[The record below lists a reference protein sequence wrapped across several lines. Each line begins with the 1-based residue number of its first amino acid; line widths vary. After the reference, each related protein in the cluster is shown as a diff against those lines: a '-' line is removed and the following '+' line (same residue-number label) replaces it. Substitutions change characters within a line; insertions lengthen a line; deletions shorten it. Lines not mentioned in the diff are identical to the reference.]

1 MHDFFLLRRQ
11 RHQKKMMKY
20 MRYVLNDHFVLVCLF
35 LVGGLAFYYSNLLKQ
50 LPPDFPW
57 SLPIVAVAWWFIL
70 PFGKLATLVEPAD
83 MTFLLPKEKEM
94 GSYLSR
100 GVRHSLAFPFAVE
113 LLVCGALLPLVVLA
127 KQISFINFF
136 FYLFML
142 WGLKYSHLRLQR
154 LACYQKTYEQAR
166 RLFLLWFIAS
176 GVIIFVSLYVTA
188 WVGTVLAFVLTFGF
202 LSLTQE
208 KERLLDWSKMIDR
221 ENARL
226 HRIYQF
232 INLFTDVPEVE
243 AKVHR
248 RKYLDFLLARI
259 SSKQENTYLY
269 LFARGALRGAEF
281 GGLFFRLLIVG
292 SVLLFSLN
300 DFRFIIGI
308 SALFIYLIGFQMIPL
323 YNQFDYIS
331 AVQLYPVQMKYKKT
345 ALQRLMVMLL
355 FGAAL
360 LFALCSL
367 VHLSVVESLVLLV
380 LLLIEIGLFAWLYL
394 PVRIKK
400 MEA

>member
-57 SLPIVAVAWWFIL
+57 SLPIVGVIWWFAL

-83 MTFLLPKEKEM
+83 MAFLLPKEKEM
-94 GSYLSR
+94 GDYLSR
-100 GVRHSLAFPFAVE
+100 GLRHSLAFPFVVE
-113 LLVCGALLPLVVLA
+113 LLICGALLPLVVLA
-127 KQISFINFF
+127 KQISFTNFF
-136 FYLFML
+136 FYLIML
-142 WGLKYSHLRLQR
+142 WGLKFSHLRLQR
-154 LACYQKTYEQAR
+154 LACYQKTQEQTQ
-166 RLFLLWFIAS
+166 RLLVLWFIVS
-176 GVIIFVSLYVTA
+176 GAILFVSLYSTA
-188 WVGTVLAFVLTFGF
+188 WIGTVLSLVATFAFI
-202 LSLTQE
+202 SLTQE
-208 KERLLDWSKMIDR
+208 RKRLLDWSKMIDR

-243 AKVHR
+243 AKVRR
-248 RKYLDFLLARI
+248 RKYLDGLLAKI
-259 SSKQENTYLY
+259 SFKQENTYLY

-292 SVLLFSLN
+292 GVLLFSLN
-300 DFRFIIGI
+300 DFRFVTGV
-308 SALFIYLIGFQMIPL
+308 SLLFVYLIGFQMIPL

-331 AVQLYPVQMKYKKT
+331 STQLYPVPTKYKRA
-345 ALQRLMVMLL
+345 ALQRLMVI
-355 FGAAL
+355 L
-360 LFALCSL
+360 LFAAAIIFTLCSL
-367 VHLSVVESLVLLV
+367 VHLSIVESMLLLV
-380 LLLIEIGLFAWLYL
+380 LLLIEIGLFAWFYL
-394 PVRIKK
+394 PARIKK
-400 MEA
+400 MEV